1 MSKKG
6 SNGKQEK
13 SPRKDT
19 SPSSDLVEKEKKQ
32 KRISSKAPTPSILSC
47 SRCSTSLGKRT
58 LKSDDTD
65 VLYCDPKRREDL
77 QRLDV
82 ETSIQKKKQKI
93 SSFSSQEPDRHRKKS
108 FDDSQSTSHRHSLS
122 RTDKEIQKYDFKY
135 EDVKLKSENNQN
147 DCDLKSNNSFTLT
160 KSTQSQVESP
170 KGERKWPHHLSQ
182 REKIKA
188 WQKREKII
196 KVKDNL
202 EKSSLEKYSKD
213 KLAKECNSK
222 NLSKETLGPERCR
235 ISFKVAT
242 KSSGT
247 LQKVVQDNVFNSKF
261 HKPKPSCEKKESLPN
276 PPSFPRHKVKH
287 LSPSDSSYTSSDCG
301 GKWREKDHPDQSS
314 QKRND
319 SRPEETFFPETVL
332 LKQNFEAT
340 CTSYSNDCDQDT
352 DQEMQIVEELHAARV
367 GKSMDLPVVPA
378 SGELTS
384 MEIDLAEDDV
394 HPFVEN
400 TASDK
405 KLLIVIDT
413 NILMNHLKFLGILK
427 TMDVPGF
434 DRLVL
439 IIPWV
444 VVQELDRMKAGKLL
458 RHAQHKA
465 IPAVHFI
472 NDSLKSQDGKLWG
485 QSIQLASQKL
495 YGLSDENNDDRV
507 LKCCLQYQNLFP
519 CAVVI
524 LCTDDRNLCN
534 KSIIS
539 GIKSLSKVE
548 LSAELLNL
556 SPKSVTVDNQPHV
569 SNQYIKADTKPQEK
583 SCKGNT
589 VSSGM
594 AILLESVISELEK
607 CLGTALSSIL
617 ETEMKI
623 AFGDLWL
630 EMVYFK
636 PPWTLADLLQCFK
649 KHWLAVFGL
658 VMEKDLLMTIES
670 LYENLC
676 KAKTVDL
683 TTTKFL
689 LQDSKHLIHAFSIR
703 SNYDGV
709 LPQAFAQVNQL
720 LQTLSEVNSKHK
732 PNSTESIESFS
743 KNAACKNQE
752 ENALLQP
759 SNQENTTVLRT
770 ELPQPNR
777 HQEIWSVLENV
788 WTTIYT
794 NSTDVFQSLDS
805 NNTSSTPK
813 IASFEEAFVYLQKL
827 MAAVKDVLAGIQRIL
842 APHSCY
848 QDIETLYNFLV
859 SNEANRCINFTAQEL
874 YDCVSQAEYREKL
887 KIGCCQLAQ
896 MEYTMQQCN
905 ASVYMEAKN
914 RGWSEDMLNYRTC

>member
-1 MSKKG
+1 MSKKR

-13 SPRKDT
+13 SQRKGT
-19 SPSSDLVEKEKKQ
+19 SPSLNLDEKEKKQ
-32 KRISSKAPTPSILSC
+32 KRISLKVPSPSILSY
-47 SRCSTSLGKRT
+47 SRCSASLGKRK

-65 VLYCDPKRREDL
+65 ILYCDSKRREDL

-82 ETSIQKKKQKI
+82 ETGTQKKKQKI
-93 SSFSSQEPDRHRKKS
+93 SSFSSQEPDRLQKKS
-108 FDDSQSTSHRHSLS
+108 LDDSQSTSNSQPLS
-122 RTDKEIQKYDFKY
+122 RSEKEIQKYDFEH
-135 EDVKLKSENNQN
+135 EDIKLKSENNRS
-147 DCDLKSNNSFTLT
+147 DYDLKSSNSLTFTKNEQS
-160 KSTQSQVESP
+160 KSEAP
-170 KGERKWPHHLSQ
+170 AGEKKWPHYLAQ
-182 REKIKA
+182 REKMKELK
-188 WQKREKII
+188 KREKINI
-196 KVKDNL
+196 VKDNVG
-202 EKSSLEKYSKD
+202 KPPLEKYSKD
-213 KLAKECNSK
+213 GFTKECNSK
-222 NLSKETLGPERCR
+222 SLSKEALEPERCR
-235 ISFKVAT
+235 ISFKIAA

-247 LQKVVQDNVFNSKF
+247 LQKLVEDNVLNSKF
-261 HKPKPSCEKKESLPN
+261 HKPKPSCEKKESLQI
-276 PPSFPRHKVKH
+276 PSSLSRHKVKH
-287 LSPSDSSYTSSDCG
+287 LSPSDSSCKSSDC
-301 GKWREKDHPDQSS
+301 KRREKCHPEHSR
-314 QKRND
+314 QKRNN
-319 SRPEETFFPETVL
+319 SQPEETFFPATVS

-340 CTSYSNDCDQDT
+340 HSNSSYCVQDT
-352 DQEMQIVEELHAARV
+352 DQEMQIVEELHAARLE
-367 GKSMDLPVVPA
+367 KSMDLPVVPA

-394 HPFVEN
+394 HPSVEN
-400 TASDK
+400 TASDT

-444 VVQELDRMKAGKLL
+444 VMQELDRMKEGKLL
-458 RHAQHKA
+458 QHAQHKA

-472 NDSLKSQDGKLWG
+472 NDSLRSQDGKLWG

-519 CAVVI
+519 CALVI
-524 LCTDDRNLCN
+524 LCTDDRNLRN

-539 GIKSLSKVE
+539 GVKSLSKTE
-548 LSAELLNL
+548 LSAELLTL
-556 SPKSVTVDNQPHV
+556 SPKPVTVDNQPHV
-569 SNQYIKADTKPQEK
+569 SDQPVKADAKLLEK
-583 SCKGNT
+583 NCKGNT
-589 VSSGM
+589 ISSGM
-594 AILLESVISELEK
+594 AILLENISSELEK

-636 PPWTLADLLQCFK
+636 PPWTLAHLLQCFK

-658 VMEKDLLMTIES
+658 VVEKNLLMTIES
-670 LYENLC
+670 LYESLC
-676 KAKTVDL
+676 KAKTMDL
-683 TTTKFL
+683 ATTKFL
-689 LQDSKHLIHAFSIR
+689 LQDSRHLLHAFSTR
-703 SNYDGV
+703 SNYDGI

-732 PNSTESIESFS
+732 PNSTESVESFS
-743 KNAACKNQE
+743 KDTACKNQE
-752 ENALLQP
+752 ENALLQS
-759 SNQENTTVLRT
+759 SNQENPTVLGT
-770 ELPQPNR
+770 QLPQPNR

-788 WTTIYT
+788 WTTIYL

-805 NNTSSTPK
+805 NNTLSTPK

-827 MAAVKDVLAGIQRIL
+827 MAAVKGVLAGIQRIL

-859 SNEANRCINFTAQEL
+859 TNEKSV
-874 YDCVSQAEYREKL
+874 CV
-887 KIGCCQLAQ
+887 G
-896 MEYTMQQCN
+896 
-905 ASVYMEAKN
+905 EA
-914 RGWSEDMLNYRTC
+914 RWRSE

>member
-1 MSKKG
+1 MSKKR
-6 SNGKQEK
+6 SAAKKEK
-13 SPRKDT
+13 SQRKDT
-19 SPSSDLVEKEKKQ
+19 SPSENQDEKEKKQ
-32 KRISSKAPTPSILSC
+32 KKISLKAPNPINLPYARS
-47 SRCSTSLGKRT
+47 STSLGKRK
-58 LKSDDTD
+58 LNSDDTD
-65 VLYCDPKRREDL
+65 ILYCDPKRREDL
-77 QRLDV
+77 QRLDE
-82 ETSIQKKKQKI
+82 ETGTQKKKQKI
-93 SSFSSQEPDRHRKKS
+93 SSFSSQEPATLQKKS
-108 FDDSQSTSHRHSLS
+108 FDDSQSTPE
-122 RTDKEIQKYDFKY
+122 KKIKKYDFKQ
-135 EDVKLKSENNQN
+135 EDVKLKSENNKN
-147 DCDLKSNNSFTLT
+147 DYDPKSSNNLTFTT
-160 KSTQSQVESP
+160 NTQSKSEAP
-170 KGERKWPHHLSQ
+170 TCEKKWPHCLAQ

-188 WQKREKII
+188 LKKREKIN

-202 EKSSLEKYSKD
+202 GKPSLEKNIKD
-213 KLAKECNSK
+213 EFANEGNSK
-222 NLSKETLGPERCR
+222 ALSKEVLDPERSK
-235 ISFKVAT
+235 ISFKIAT
-242 KSSGT
+242 KSFGT
-247 LQKVVQDNVFNSKF
+247 VQKLVEDNVLNSKF
-261 HKPKPSCEKKESLPN
+261 NKPKPSCEKKESLQN
-276 PPSFPRHKVKH
+276 QPSFSKHKIKH
-287 LSPSDSSYTSSDCG
+287 LSPSDSSYKSSVC
-301 GKWREKDHPDQSS
+301 KWREKCYSENAN
-314 QKRND
+314 QKRNN
-319 SRPEETFFPETVL
+319 SQPEETYFPPTTSS
-332 LKQNFEAT
+332 KQLFEAT
-340 CTSYSNDCDQDT
+340 YSSNSVDFVQDT

-367 GKSMDLPVVPA
+367 GKSLDLPVVPA

-400 TASDK
+400 TASDS

-427 TMDVPGF
+427 KMDVPGF

-458 RHAQHKA
+458 QHAQYKA

-472 NDSLKSQDGKLWG
+472 NDCLRCQDGKLWG

-495 YGLSDENNDDRV
+495 YGMSDENNDDRI

-519 CAVVI
+519 SAVVI
-524 LCTDDRNLCN
+524 LCTDDRNLRN

-548 LSAELLNL
+548 LSAELLTL
-556 SPKSVTVDNQPHV
+556 SPKSVTVGNQPHI
-569 SNQYIKADTKPQEK
+569 SNQHIKADTKLQEK
-583 SCKGNT
+583 SCKENT
-589 VSSGM
+589 VSSGV
-594 AILLESVISELEK
+594 AIQLENLISELEK

-630 EMVYFK
+630 EMVYVK
-636 PPWTLADLLQCFK
+636 PPWTLENLLQCFK

-658 VMEKDLLMTIES
+658 VTEKGLLLTIES
-670 LYENLC
+670 IYECLY

-689 LQDSKHLIHAFSIR
+689 LMDSKHLLHAFSTR
-703 SNYDGV
+703 SNYDGI

-720 LQTLSEVNSKHK
+720 LQKFSEVHSKHK
-732 PNSTESIESFS
+732 TNSTESIESFS
-743 KNAACKNQE
+743 KNTTCKNQKN
-752 ENALLQP
+752 NALLQP
-759 SNQENTTVLRT
+759 SNQENTTVLGT
-770 ELPQPNR
+770 QLPQPNR

-788 WTTIYT
+788 WTTIYL

-805 NNTSSTPK
+805 NSTLSTPK
-813 IASFEEAFVYLQKL
+813 IATFEEAFMYLQKL
-827 MAAVKDVLAGIQRIL
+827 MVAVKDVLAGIQRIL

-859 SNEANRCINFTAQEL
+859 TNEANSYINFTAREL
-874 YDCVSQAEYREKL
+874 YECVSQTEYREKL

-914 RGWSEDMLNYRTC
+914 RGWSEDMLNRTC

>member
-1 MSKKG
+1 MSKKRSHG
-6 SNGKQEK
+6 RQEK
-13 SPRKDT
+13 SQRKDT
-19 SPSSDLVEKEKKQ
+19 SPSQNLDEKEKEQ
-32 KRISSKAPTPSILSC
+32 KTISSKALNPSIPSY
-47 SRCSTSLGKRT
+47 SRCSTLGKRK

-65 VLYCDPKRREDL
+65 ILYCDSKRREDL

-82 ETSIQKKKQKI
+82 ETGTQKKKQKI
-93 SSFSSQEPDRHRKKS
+93 SSFSSQAPDRLQKKS
-108 FDDSQSTSHRHSLS
+108 SDGSQSTSHSQSLS
-122 RTDKEIQKYDFKY
+122 RSEKETQKYDFKR
-135 EDVKLKSENNQN
+135 EDVKLKSENKS
-147 DCDLKSNNSFTLT
+147 DHDLKSHHNLPFT
-160 KSTQSQVESP
+160 KSAQSKPEVPTS
-170 KGERKWPHHLSQ
+170 ERKWPQYLVQ
-182 REKIKA
+182 RERMKGYK
-188 WQKREKII
+188 KREKIN
-196 KVKDNL
+196 KVKDNVG
-202 EKSSLEKYSKD
+202 KSSLEKYVKD
-213 KLAKECNSK
+213 EFAKEYNSK
-222 NLSKETLGPERCR
+222 SLSKEALEPERCR
-235 ISFKVAT
+235 ISFKIAT
-242 KSSGT
+242 KSYGT
-247 LQKVVQDNVFNSKF
+247 VQKVVEDNVLNSKF
-261 HKPKPSCEKKESLPN
+261 HKPKPSCEKKESLQN
-276 PPSFPRHKVKH
+276 PPSLSRHKVKH
-287 LSPSDSSYTSSDCG
+287 LSPSDSSYKSSEC
-301 GKWREKDHPDQSS
+301 KWREKCHPEYSS
-314 QKRND
+314 RKRNN
-319 SRPEETFFPETVL
+319 SRPEETFFPATVS
-332 LKQNFEAT
+332 LKQSFEAT
-340 CTSYSNDCDQDT
+340 HSSNSSDYVQDT

-384 MEIDLAEDDV
+384 MEIDLTEDDV

-400 TASDK
+400 TASDTI
-405 KLLIVIDT
+405 LLIVIDT

-427 TMDVPGF
+427 TMDIPGF

-458 RHAQHKA
+458 QHAQHKA

-472 NDSLKSQDGKLWG
+472 NDCLRSQDGKLWG

-524 LCTDDRNLCN
+524 LCTDDRNLRN

-539 GIKSLSKVE
+539 GIKSLSKAE
-548 LSAELLNL
+548 LSAELLIL
-556 SPKSVTVDNQPHV
+556 SPKSVTVNNRPHI
-569 SNQYIKADTKPQEK
+569 SNQHIKTGTKPLEK

-589 VSSGM
+589 VSSGI
-594 AILLESVISELEK
+594 AILLDNIISELEK

-630 EMVYFK
+630 ELVYFK
-636 PPWTLADLLQCFK
+636 PPWTLANLLQCFK

-658 VMEKDLLMTIES
+658 VVEKSLLMTIEN
-670 LYENLC
+670 LYESLC

-683 TTTKFL
+683 ATTKFL
-689 LQDSKHLIHAFSIR
+689 LQDSKHLLHAFSTR
-703 SNYDGV
+703 SNYDGI

-732 PNSTESIESFS
+732 PNSPESIGSFS
-743 KNAACKNQE
+743 KNTACKNQE

-759 SNQENTTVLRT
+759 SNQENPTVLGT
-770 ELPQPNR
+770 QLPQPNR

-788 WTTIYT
+788 WTTLYL

-805 NNTSSTPK
+805 NNTLSTPK

-827 MAAVKDVLAGIQRIL
+827 MAAVKGVLAGIQRIL
-842 APHSCY
+842 APHSCF

-859 SNEANRCINFTAQEL
+859 ANEANSYINFTAQEL
-874 YDCVSQAEYREKL
+874 YECVSQAEYRQIKTEAFNWIFQGKTDFCYL
-887 KIGCCQLAQ
+887 FHYSVFSFPLA
-896 MEYTMQQCN
+896 
-905 ASVYMEAKN
+905 
-914 RGWSEDMLNYRTC
+914 

>member
-1 MSKKG
+1 MSKKR
-6 SNGKQEK
+6 SNDKQEK
-13 SPRKDT
+13 SERKDM
-19 SPSSDLVEKEKKQ
+19 SLSHNVDEKEKKQ
-32 KRISSKAPTPSILSC
+32 KRISSKAPSPSILSY
-47 SRCSTSLGKRT
+47 SRCSTSLGKRKF
-58 LKSDDTD
+58 KSDDADT
-65 VLYCDPKRREDL
+65 LYCDSKRREDL

-82 ETSIQKKKQKI
+82 ETGTQKKKQKI
-93 SSFSSQEPDRHRKKS
+93 SSFSSQEPNRLEKKS
-108 FDDSQSTSHRHSLS
+108 FDDSESTFHSQSLS
-122 RTDKEIQKYDFKY
+122 RSEKEIQKYDFKH
-135 EDVKLKSENNQN
+135 EDVKLKSENNRS
-147 DCDLKSNNSFTLT
+147 DYDLKSSNSLMFTKNAQS
-160 KSTQSQVESP
+160 KSEAPT
-170 KGERKWPHHLSQ
+170 GERKWPHYLAQ
-182 REKIKA
+182 REKMKGLK
-188 WQKREKII
+188 KREKMN
-196 KVKDNL
+196 KVKNNIG
-202 EKSSLEKYSKD
+202 KPSLEKYVKD
-213 KLAKECNSK
+213 EFAKECNSQA
-222 NLSKETLGPERCR
+222 LSKEALEPERSR

-242 KSSGT
+242 KSRGT
-247 LQKVVQDNVFNSKF
+247 LQKVVDGNVLNSKF
-261 HKPKPSCEKKESLPN
+261 HKPKPSCEKKESLQN
-276 PPSFPRHKVKH
+276 PPSLSRHKVKH
-287 LSPSDSSYTSSDCG
+287 ISSSDSSYKSSDC
-301 GKWREKDHPDQSS
+301 KWREKCHPEHSS
-314 QKRND
+314 QKRNN
-319 SRPEETFFPETVL
+319 SQPEETFFPATVS
-332 LKQNFEAT
+332 LKQSFEAT
-340 CTSYSNDCDQDT
+340 HSSNSSDCVQDT

-384 MEIDLAEDDV
+384 MEIDLTEDDV

-400 TASDK
+400 TASDT

-458 RHAQHKA
+458 QHAQHKA
-465 IPAVHFI
+465 IAAVHFI
-472 NDSLKSQDGKLWG
+472 NDSLRSQDGKLWG

-524 LCTDDRNLCN
+524 LCTDDRNLRN

-539 GIKSLSKVE
+539 GIKSLSKAE
-548 LSAELLNL
+548 LSAELLTL
-556 SPKSVTVDNQPHV
+556 SPKSVTVDSQPHI
-569 SNQYIKADTKPQEK
+569 SNQHIKAGTKPLEK
-583 SCKGNT
+583 SCNGNT
-589 VSSGM
+589 ISSGI
-594 AILLESVISELEK
+594 AILLENIISELEK
-607 CLGTALSSIL
+607 YLGTALSSIL

-636 PPWTLADLLQCFK
+636 PPWTLAHLLQCFK

-658 VMEKDLLMTIES
+658 VVEKNLLMTIES

-683 TTTKFL
+683 ATTKFL
-689 LQDSKHLIHAFSIR
+689 LQDSKHLLHAFSTR
-703 SNYDGV
+703 SNYDGI

-732 PNSTESIESFS
+732 SDSTESIESFS
-743 KNAACKNQE
+743 KNTACKNQE

-759 SNQENTTVLRT
+759 SNQENPTVLGT
-770 ELPQPNR
+770 QLPQPNR

-788 WTTIYT
+788 WTTLYL

-805 NNTSSTPK
+805 NNTLSTPK

-827 MAAVKDVLAGIQRIL
+827 MAAVKGVLAGIQRIL

-859 SNEANRCINFTAQEL
+859 TNEANSCISFTAQEL
-874 YDCVSQAEYREKL
+874 YECVSQAEYREKL

-896 MEYTMQQCN
+896 MEFTMEQCN

-914 RGWSEDMLNYRTC
+914 RGWSEDMLNYRTG

>member
-19 SPSSDLVEKEKKQ
+19 SPSSDLDEKEKKQ
-32 KRISSKAPTPSILSC
+32 KRISSKAPNPSILSC
-47 SRCSTSLGKRT
+47 SRCSTSLGKRK

-77 QRLDV
+77 QRLDA
-82 ETSIQKKKQKI
+82 ETGIQKKKQKI
-93 SSFSSQEPDRHRKKS
+93 SSFSSQEPDRHQKKLC
-108 FDDSQSTSHRHSLS
+108 DDSQSTSHSHSLS

-135 EDVKLKSENNQN
+135 EDVKLKSENNR
-147 DCDLKSNNSFTLT
+147 DLKSSNSLTLT
-160 KSTQSQVESP
+160 KSAQSHVESQT
-170 KGERKWPHHLSQ
+170 GERKWPHHLSQ
-182 REKIKA
+182 REKMKG
-188 WQKREKII
+188 WQKREKSI

-202 EKSSLEKYSKD
+202 GKSSLENYSKD
-213 KLAKECNSK
+213 EFAKECNSK

-242 KSSGT
+242 KSSST

-261 HKPKPSCEKKESLPN
+261 HKSKPSCEKKESLPN
-276 PPSFPRHKVKH
+276 PLRHKGK
-287 LSPSDSSYTSSDCG
+287 LSPSDSSYKSSDRG
-301 GKWREKDHPDQSS
+301 GKWREKGHPDQAS

-319 SRPEETFFPETVL
+319 SRPEETFFPATVS

-340 CTSYSNDCDQDT
+340 CTSYSNDYDQDT

-472 NDSLKSQDGKLWG
+472 NDCLKSQDGKLWG
-485 QSIQLASQKL
+485 QSIQLASQKF

-670 LYENLC
+670 LYESLC
-676 KAKTVDL
+676 KAKTVDF

-689 LQDSKHLIHAFSIR
+689 LQDSKHLIHAFSTR

-759 SNQENTTVLRT
+759 NNQENTTVLRT
-770 ELPQPNR
+770 EVPQPNR

>member
-6 SNGKQEK
+6 YSGKQEK
-13 SPRKDT
+13 SPRKGV
-19 SPSSDLVEKEKKQ
+19 SPSHNLDEKEKKQ
-32 KRISSKAPTPSILSC
+32 KRISSKVPSPSYVSY
-47 SRCSTSLGKRT
+47 SRSSTSLGKRK

-65 VLYCDPKRREDL
+65 ILYYDTKRKEDL

-82 ETSIQKKKQKI
+82 ETGTQKKRQKI
-93 SSFSSQEPDRHRKKS
+93 SSFSSQEPETPQKKS
-108 FDDSQSTSHRHSLS
+108 FDDSQSTSHSQSLS
-122 RTDKEIQKYDFKY
+122 RTKKEIQKYDFKH
-135 EDVKLKSENNQN
+135 EDVKLKNENHQK
-147 DCDLKSNNSFTLT
+147 DYDLKSSNSVTYT
-160 KSTQSQVESP
+160 RDSHSKSETPVC
-170 KGERKWPHHLSQ
+170 ERKWPHYLAQ
-182 REKIKA
+182 REKLKGIK
-188 WQKREKII
+188 KKEKIS
-196 KVKDNL
+196 KVKDNVAKPLL
-202 EKSSLEKYSKD
+202 EKDIKD
-213 KLAKECNSK
+213 ELAKKCNSK
-222 NLSKETLGPERCR
+222 TLNKEAPEPERCR
-235 ISFKVAT
+235 ISFRVAA
-242 KSSGT
+242 KSCGT
-247 LQKVVQDNVFNSKF
+247 IQKPVPNNVFDSKF
-261 HKPKPSCEKKESLPN
+261 HKPKPSCEKKEVLQNSPGF
-276 PPSFPRHKVKH
+276 SRHKVKH
-287 LSPSDSSYTSSDCG
+287 LLPSDSSYKSSDC
-301 GKWREKDHPDQSS
+301 KWKEKCHPEPSS
-314 QKRND
+314 RKRNN
-319 SRPEETFFPETVL
+319 SQPEETFLPASVS
-332 LKQNFEAT
+332 LKKQSSVPT
-340 CTSYSNDCDQDT
+340 YSPNSSDYIQDT

-384 MEIDLAEDDV
+384 MEIDLPEDDV
-394 HPFVEN
+394 HPSVEN
-400 TASDK
+400 TASDT

-458 RHAQHKA
+458 QHAQHKA

-472 NDSLKSQDGKLWG
+472 NDCLRNQDGKLWG

-519 CAVVI
+519 SAVVI
-524 LCTDDRNLCN
+524 LCTDDRNLRN
-534 KSIIS
+534 KGIIS
-539 GIKSLSKVE
+539 GIKSLSKAE

-556 SPKSVTVDNQPHV
+556 SSKSVSVDNQPHI
-569 SNQYIKADTKPQEK
+569 SNQHIKADTKPQEK
-583 SCKGNT
+583 RCKGNT
-589 VSSGM
+589 ISSGI
-594 AILLESVISELEK
+594 AILLENIISELEK

-636 PPWTLADLLQCFK
+636 PPWTLSHLLQCFK
-649 KHWLAVFGL
+649 KHWVAVFGL
-658 VMEKDLLMTIES
+658 VIEKDLLMTIES
-670 LYENLC
+670 LYESLC

-683 TTTKFL
+683 ATTKFL
-689 LQDSKHLIHAFSIR
+689 LQDSKRLLHAFSPR

-743 KNAACKNQE
+743 KNTACKNQE

-759 SNQENTTVLRT
+759 SNQENTTVLGT
-770 ELPQPNR
+770 QLPQPNR

-788 WTTIYT
+788 WTTIYL

-805 NNTSSTPK
+805 SNTLSPPK

-859 SNEANRCINFTAQEL
+859 TNEANNCIKFTAQEL
-874 YDCVSQAEYREKL
+874 YECVSQAEYREKL
-887 KIGCCQLAQ
+887 EIGCYQLAQ

-905 ASVYMEAKN
+905 ASVYMEAKS
-914 RGWSEDMLNYRTC
+914 RGWSEDMLNHRTC